1 MKKHSSA
8 YRNDIKNCFVESKLK
23 AQGVDV
29 LEKEF
34 SSSSSH
40 EHCQQFDYQ
49 HKWQEE
55 VKHWQQN
62 ETKRWNGDMANYFH
76 GTQNVAHRVSLKL

>member
-1 MKKHSSA
+1 MKKHPSA
-8 YRNDIKNCFVESKLK
+8 YRNDIKKLFVESKLK
-23 AQGVDV
+23 AQGVNV

-49 HKWQEE
+49 HK
-55 VKHWQQN
+55 
-62 ETKRWNGDMANYFH
+62 
-76 GTQNVAHRVSLKL
+76 